1 MVHRDDG
8 RAPGGCRSPRAP
20 SRALILVVAGLTAFA
35 AAGCASLG
43 RTANASDTSGATAAA
58 GVATAGNGTGGSSDP
73 GCKSALNAISTYGP
87 STVKLVADGREAIA
101 KAAVQ
106 LLVDGLDSAAGVA
119 DSPQVK
125 QGIQTL
131 ANAYIDYF
139 NLTTDAVAIPLS
151 LLLKDTAD
159 LEVLCH

>member
-1 MVHRDDG
+1 
-8 RAPGGCRSPRAP
+8 
-20 SRALILVVAGLTAFA
+20 
-35 AAGCASLG
+35 
-43 RTANASDTSGATAAA
+43 
-58 GVATAGNGTGGSSDP
+58 
-73 GCKSALNAISTYGP
+73 
-87 STVKLVADGREAIA
+87 VKLVADGREAIA

-106 LLVDGLDSAAGVA
+106 LLVDGLDSAANAA

-139 NLTTDAVAIPLS
+139 NLTTDAVSIPLS

-159 LEVLCH
+159 LEVLCS

>member
-1 MVHRDDG
+1 M
-8 RAPGGCRSPRAP
+8 
-20 SRALILVVAGLTAFA
+20 VAGLTTFA

-43 RTANASDTSGATAAA
+43 RTADASDTNQATSAA
-58 GVATAGNGTGGSSDP
+58 GASTTQSSTGSNTDP
-73 GCKSALNAISTYGP
+73 GCTSALHAISTYGP

-106 LLVDGLDSAAGVA
+106 LLVDGLDSAADDA
-119 DSPQVK
+119 NSPQVK

>member
-1 MVHRDDG
+1 VVQRDDG
-8 RAPGGCRSPRAP
+8 RTPGGNRSPRAP
-20 SRALILVVAGLTAFA
+20 SRALIFVVAGLTTFA

-43 RTANASDTSGATAAA
+43 RTADASDTSGATAAA
-58 GVATAGNGTGGSSDP
+58 GVATGGNGTDP

-106 LLVDGLDSAAGVA
+106 LLVGGLDSAANAA

-139 NLTTDAVAIPLS
+139 NLTTDAVSIPLS

>member
-1 MVHRDDG
+1 VVHRDDG
-8 RAPGGCRSPRAP
+8 RTPGGCRSPRAP
-20 SRALILVVAGLTAFA
+20 SRALILVVAGLTTFA

-43 RTANASDTSGATAAA
+43 RTVDASDTSGATAAA
-58 GVATAGNGTGGSSDP
+58 GVAKTGNGTDP
-73 GCKSALNAISTYGP
+73 GCTSALNAISTYGP

-106 LLVDGLDSAAGVA
+106 LLVDGLDSAASAA

-139 NLTTDAVAIPLS
+139 NLTTDAVSIPLS

>member
-1 MVHRDDG
+1 MHRDDG
-8 RAPGGCRSPRAP
+8 RRPGGRRSSRAP
-20 SRALILVVAGLTAFA
+20 NRVLILLVAGLTTFA

-43 RTANASDTSGATAAA
+43 RTADASDTNQATAAA
-58 GVATAGNGTGGSSDP
+58 GVATTHSGTDP
-73 GCKSALNAISTYGP
+73 GCTSALNAISTYGP

-106 LLVDGLDSAAGVA
+106 LLVDGLDSAANA
-119 DSPQVK
+119 ASSPQVK